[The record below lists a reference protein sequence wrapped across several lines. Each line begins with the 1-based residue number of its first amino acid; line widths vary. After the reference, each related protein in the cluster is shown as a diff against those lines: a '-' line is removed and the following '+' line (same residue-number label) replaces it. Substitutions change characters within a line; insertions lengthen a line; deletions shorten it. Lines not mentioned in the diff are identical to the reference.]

1 MLLAIVIPTYN
12 EASNLTNLAHALWSL
27 PLPPTRLII
36 VDDASPDG
44 TGAIADDLA
53 RSHPDRLE
61 VIHRPGKL
69 GLGTAYVQGFSH
81 ALARGATLV
90 AQMDAD
96 FSHSPTYLPDMVAAT
111 RDYDVVVGSR
121 YVPGGALDE
130 RWERGRVWLSA
141 WANVYARTIL
151 GIRVRDATAGFK
163 VWRRETLLGMNLS
176 RMTSNGYVFQVEM
189 AYVAQKLGYQ
199 TLEMPIYFED
209 RRIGQSKMSIPVK
222 FEAAWRVWK
231 VGWTHRHLTPRH
243 RQTG

>member
-12 EASNLTNLAHALWSL
+12 EASNLANLAHALWNL
-27 PLPPTRLII
+27 PLPHTRLII

-69 GLGTAYVQGFSH
+69 GLGTAYVQGFNH
-81 ALARGATLV
+81 ALAQGATRV
-90 AQMDAD
+90 VQMDAD

-141 WANVYARTIL
+141 WANFYARAIL

-163 VWRRETLLGMNLS
+163 VWRRETLLGMDL
-176 RMTSNGYVFQVEM
+176 RRITSNGYVFQVEM
-189 AYVAQKLGYQ
+189 AFVAQKLGYRA
-199 TLEMPIYFED
+199 LEMPIYFED

-231 VGWTHRHLTPRH
+231 VGWTHRHLTPRQRH
-243 RQTG
+243 TG